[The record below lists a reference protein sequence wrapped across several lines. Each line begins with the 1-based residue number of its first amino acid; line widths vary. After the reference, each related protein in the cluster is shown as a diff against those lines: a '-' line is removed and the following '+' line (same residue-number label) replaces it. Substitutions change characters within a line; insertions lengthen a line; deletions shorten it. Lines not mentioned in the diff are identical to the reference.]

1 MRTKLVEFRSGRS
14 QAEMGAQYGVSQ
26 QAWSYWERGAKS
38 PSPFIMKRIAD
49 DSGVPMEILFCDV
62 FNKDRL
68 LK

>member
-1 MRTKLVEFRSGRS
+1 
-14 QAEMGAQYGVSQ
+14 MGAQYGVSQ